1 MTADSGRLRLSLV
14 GLVVAAL
21 FAAMF
26 ARLWYLQVLQSPS
39 FQAQAVSD
47 TVRVVYDPAPR
58 GMILDRQGKVL
69 VGNQV
74 VEEVTLAHRTPLT
87 SPVIPRLAAA
97 LGMSPADIRGRLGD
111 ARFSPY
117 QPVPVQVGTSPA
129 QVIFLREHQDE
140 FPGVSVTLTTQRTY
154 PFGSLAAQVLGYVGQ
169 ISKGQVAAR
178 KGQGYRAGDLVGQD
192 GIEQAYEQY
201 LRGSPGERSL
211 EVDAQGRVVR
221 TLSVRPPVP
230 GDNVQLSIDAGVQAA
245 TEASLKQTLLATQGT
260 HDPVTGRT
268 LNAPS
273 GSSVVLD
280 PNDGSV
286 LAMASY
292 PTYPP
297 KVWVGGISSAE
308 YKALSAPAAYYPLD
322 NRAILGQYAPGST
335 FKLATAT
342 AAVQRGLITPNT
354 YIDDPGY
361 YAINNGN
368 CAGSGCRPHNSFPG
382 GLGGISLQEA
392 ITASDDVFFYTL
404 GGRFW
409 QQRATYGQ
417 SPIQDTAKAYG
428 LGITTGIDL
437 PGETA
442 GQIASP
448 ANRQA
453 LYKAHPKAYLTSSWY
468 EGDNVNMAIG
478 QGETAV
484 TPLQLALAYSTFANG
499 GTRYQP
505 EIGARI
511 LTPAGKVIS
520 VVTPKATGHV
530 TLAPGLR
537 QTLLA
542 GFEGVTKVSKGTATS
557 AFTGFNQS
565 NFNVAGKTGTAD
577 VSGGKPPTSL
587 FVAFAPA
594 EAPRY
599 VVDSVLEQAGYGA
612 DAAAPVARGVLTYL
626 KDHPVGPLQAPAP
639 PA

>member
-1 MTADSGRLRLSLV
+1 MTTDSGRLRLSLV
-14 GLVVAAL
+14 GLVAAAL

-39 FQAQAVSD
+39 FKAQAVSD
-47 TVRVVYDPAPR
+47 TVRVIYDPAPR
-58 GMILDRQGKVL
+58 GLILDRQGKVL

-74 VEEVTLAHRTPLT
+74 VEEVTLAHRTLPT
-87 SPVIPRLAAA
+87 SPVIPRLAAV
-97 LGMSPADIRGRLGD
+97 LGMIPADIQSRLGD
-111 ARFSPY
+111 ARFSLY
-117 QPVPVQVGTSPA
+117 QPVPVQVGTTPD
-129 QVIFLREHQDE
+129 QVIFLREHQGD
-140 FPGVSVTLTTQRTY
+140 FPGVSVQLTTQRTY

-169 ISKGQVAAR
+169 ISKSQVTAR
-178 KGQGYRAGDLVGQD
+178 KTHGYRPGDLVGQD
-192 GIEQAYEQY
+192 GIEQAYEPF
-201 LRGSPGERSL
+201 LRGTPGERSL
-211 EVDAQGRVVR
+211 EVDVKGRVVR

-230 GDNVQLSIDAGVQAA
+230 GDNVQLSIDAGVQAN
-245 TEASLKQTLLATQGT
+245 TEASLKNTLLATQGT
-260 HDPVTGRT
+260 HDPVTHQS
-268 LNAPS
+268 LSAPA
-273 GSSVVLD
+273 GSSVVMD
-280 PNDGSV
+280 PNNGSV

-292 PTYPP
+292 PTYDP

-308 YKALSAPAAYYPLD
+308 YKSLSTPAGYYPLD
-322 NRAILGQYAPGST
+322 NRAILGEYAPGST

-342 AAVQRGLITPNT
+342 AGVQRGLITPNT
-354 YIDDPGY
+354 YINDPGY

-368 CAGSGCRPHNSFPG
+368 CAGTGCRPHNSFSG

-392 ITASDDVFFYTL
+392 ITASDDVYFYTL

-409 QQRATYGQ
+409 QQRAKYGQ
-417 SPIQDTAKAYG
+417 TPIQDTAMAYG
-428 LGITTGIDL
+428 LGITTGVDL
-437 PGETA
+437 PGATTGA
-442 GQIASP
+442 IASP

-453 LYKAHPKAYLTSSWY
+453 LYKAHPKDYLTGSWY

-511 LTPAGKVIS
+511 LTPTGKVVS
-520 VVTPKATGHV
+520 VVAPKATGHV
-530 TLAPGLR
+530 ALAPDLQ

-542 GFEGVTKVSKGTATS
+542 GFEGATKARNGTATTS
-557 AFTGFNQS
+557 FAHFDQT

-594 EAPRY
+594 QAPRY
-599 VVDSVLEQAGYGA
+599 VVDSVLEQAGFGA
-612 DAAAPVARGVLTYL
+612 DAAAPVAREVLQYL
-626 KDHPVGPLQAPAP
+626 KDHPVGPLQAPTP
-639 PA
+639 QQ